1 MQSYL
6 NKCTHMRMDIQMLPE
21 LLVTSFTKYQTINQY
36 ILVQAL
42 GVKHYLDNGGRGVW
56 IL

>member
-1 MQSYL
+1 
-6 NKCTHMRMDIQMLPE
+6 MRMDVQMLPE

-42 GVKHYLDNGGRGVW
+42 GVKHYLDSGGRG
-56 IL
+56 I